1 MAFKVVHYYI
11 IKRTRLV
18 KTGFVIFVFGLYVE
32 NYDATLESEK
42 PACGCA
48 EQEVVHCRLSFGSL
62 NTHTQPFNS
71 PLSIRDTF
79 TLEVPR
85 WLYDYF

>member
-11 IKRTRLV
+11 ITRTRLV

-42 PACGCA
+42 PAYGCA

-62 NTHTQPFNS
+62 NTHTY
-71 PLSIRDTF
+71 T
-79 TLEVPR
+79 TV
-85 WLYDYF
+85 